1 MLILAGPSGL
11 WGMATLIITCP
22 PAYLITK
29 FQYNVFEKRLEVKDE
44 KISLM
49 QEAVQAISM
58 IKMMAAE
65 KFWFDRINEVRDR
78 EFKRLT
84 QARLLGFASALL

>member
-1 MLILAGPSGL
+1 VGL
-11 WGMATLIITCP
+11 ATLILTLP
-22 PAYLITK
+22 PAYFITK
-29 FQYNVFEKRLEVKDE
+29 LEYNIFEKRLAVKDE

-65 KFWFDRINEVRDR
+65 RFWFGRINEVRDR

-84 QARLLGFASALL
+84 QARLLGFVSGFL

>member
-1 MLILAGPSGL
+1 
-11 WGMATLIITCP
+11 
-22 PAYLITK
+22 
-29 FQYNVFEKRLEVKDE
+29 
-44 KISLM
+44 M

-65 KFWFDRINEVRDR
+65 RFWFGRINEVRDR

-84 QARLLGFASALL
+84 QARLLGFISGFL